1 MAGTRIAISGW
12 EQVEDIEPDPQDSPS
27 GDRCSVCGVALVYG
41 GRGKHPTKCDAHK
54 AKGSTGGGGRNRSL
68 GGATLAEWSR
78 FNVVALT
85 VVTYLVARFASGGQ
99 GLFLKCPASMKEQ
112 DLVDSTEYLAMTDE
126 EAGPIARLM
135 ASKIQ
140 PTGFN
145 KKVGKHIVNAL
156 EYEDVGIALWTY
168 GKRVGPPL
176 AARMAIKKPAQLRP
190 PKQQSPLRT
199 VQPVA
204 AVENIAPE
212 VGVPGTTLRKV
223 HVHGAER
230 TVAGAAAAVAAV
242 REQQRRDTGNY
253 PSDNGGHAPNT

>member
-1 MAGTRIAISGW
+1 MAGARIAISGW

-27 GDRCSVCGVALVYG
+27 GDSCSVCGVALVYG

-54 AKGSTGGGGRNRSL
+54 AKGSTGGGGRSRSL

-140 PTGFN
+140 PTAFN

-176 AARMAIKKPAQLRP
+176 AARMAIKKPVQLRP

-199 VQPVA
+199 VQPVDG
-204 AVENIAPE
+204 NIPPE

-230 TVAGAAAAVAAV
+230 TVTGAAAAVAAV

>member
-12 EQVEDIEPDPQDSPS
+12 EQVEDIEPDQEDSPS

-140 PTGFN
+140 PTAFN

-199 VQPVA
+199 VQA
-204 AVENIAPE
+204 ADGNIPPE

>member
-12 EQVEDIEPDPQDSPS
+12 EQVEDIEPDQEGPPS

-54 AKGSTGGGGRNRSL
+54 AKGSTGGAGRSRSL

-190 PKQQSPLRT
+190 PKQQGPLRT
-199 VQPVA
+199 VQA
-204 AVENIAPE
+204 ADGNIAPE

>member
-1 MAGTRIAISGW
+1 
-12 EQVEDIEPDPQDSPS
+12 
-27 GDRCSVCGVALVYG
+27 
-41 GRGKHPTKCDAHK
+41 
-54 AKGSTGGGGRNRSL
+54 
-68 GGATLAEWSR
+68 
-78 FNVVALT
+78 
-85 VVTYLVARFASGGQ
+85 
-99 GLFLKCPASMKEQ
+99 MKEQ

-140 PTGFN
+140 PTAFN

-176 AARMAIKKPAQLRP
+176 AARMTIKKPAQLRP
-190 PKQQSPLRT
+190 PKQQGPLRT
-199 VQPVA
+199 VQTVP